1 MYGMPIAQALVF
13 VAAVI
18 VIIAAIQWRQ
28 CHPFLTLVAVAA
40 VFGFIAGFPTSIL
53 GRVFGTGFSD
63 AIYSPGLIIV
73 GAALIGGIAETTT
86 ASDRLWARI
95 EGWRS
100 KWPWLGGLGANSLG
114 GNGLAAVLGL
124 IAGIGTSPAAAFA
137 LLMPLLRPIGGK
149 TAQQREGAT
158 VTLGLVISASH
169 GLVVLTPIPIAAAA
183 IIDADW
189 IRVALFGVP
198 LAILVA
204 AFGAIFSRWSSSAG
218 HASETSAQSYPP
230 PAPDRR
236 GGGSALALCL
246 AVLVP
251 LGMLM
256 FQSVGNIPSEP
267 LGGGPTRELILG
279 TGRPLILFLAG
290 VGIMIIG
297 QPRQGFGLVKDSA
310 WTARVFGNVAGL
322 LLIVCAAG
330 GLQRLCQETGMATL
344 LAEHVLDWQIGAM
357 SILVPFFVAAAM
369 KTFQGSSLVA
379 AITAAGMVQPL
390 ATALGLGG
398 TNGKALAALAIGAGA
413 MTVSHVND
421 GYFWLVVDRA
431 GLAPLRGLTAFSLG
445 TLLQGLLA
453 AAVLLILSLLVG
465 NT

>member
-13 VAAVI
+13 LAAVI
-18 VIIAAIQWRQ
+18 VLVAAIQWRHF
-28 CHPFLTLVAVAA
+28 HPFLALVTVAA

-63 AIYSPGLIIV
+63 AIYSPGLVIV
-73 GAALIGGIAETTT
+73 GAALIAGIAETTS
-86 ASDRLWARI
+86 ASDRLLARM
-95 EGWRS
+95 EQLRS
-100 KWPWLGGLGANSLG
+100 QWQWLGV
-114 GNGLAAVLGL
+114 NGIAAALGL
-124 IAGIGTSPAAAFA
+124 LAGIGASPATAFA
-137 LLMPLLRPIGGK
+137 LLTPLLRPIGGK
-149 TAQQREGAT
+149 TAAQREGAT
-158 VTLGLVISASH
+158 VTLGLAISASH
-169 GLVVLTPIPIAAAA
+169 GLIVLTPIPIAAAA

-198 LAILVA
+198 LAIMAV
-204 AFGAIFSRWSSSAG
+204 AFGAAFSRWSSSTG
-218 HASETSAQSYPP
+218 HVSETSAQAYPP

-236 GGGSALALCL
+236 DGGSALALCL

-251 LGMLM
+251 LPMLM
-256 FQSVGNIPSEP
+256 FQSVGNMPSEP
-267 LGGGPTRELILG
+267 LGGGPARELILG
-279 TGRPLILFLAG
+279 IGRPLILFLAG
-290 VGIMIIG
+290 IGIMMIG
-297 QPRQGFGLVKDSA
+297 QPRQGFSLVTDSA
-310 WTARVFGNVAGL
+310 WTSRVFGNIAGL

-344 LAEHVLDWQIGAM
+344 LAERVLGWHIGAL

-390 ATALGLGG
+390 MTALGLGG

-413 MTVSHVND
+413 MTVCHVND
-421 GYFWLVVDRA
+421 GYFWLVTDRA

-445 TLLQGLLA
+445 TLLQGLLV